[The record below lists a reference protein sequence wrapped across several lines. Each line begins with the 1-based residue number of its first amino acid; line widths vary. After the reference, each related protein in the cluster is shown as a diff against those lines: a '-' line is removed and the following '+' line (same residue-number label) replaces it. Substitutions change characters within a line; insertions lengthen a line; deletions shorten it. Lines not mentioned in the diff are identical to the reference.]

1 MRYNLG
7 LSVVYGVIIIP
18 TTRETITSVPTVDF
32 TLLQIQLEKRVFNA
46 NAAPFIISTETDAWF
61 SDFLGSHLVSE
72 SILSTTSE

>member
-18 TTRETITSVPTVDF
+18 NYKRNHYLSTNSRLH
-32 TLLQIQLEKRVFNA
+32 LLQIQLEKWVFNA

-61 SDFLGSHLVSE
+61 SDFLE
-72 SILSTTSE
+72 ANTW